1 MNWDNL
7 LTPLLFFLF
16 IGVPLLNRL
25 NRSQRG
31 GPKPDPQEH
40 TGSPRPGATNP
51 LENNSD
57 TQKTEDTKELE
68 PELSYRLEAAR
79 RRVAEA
85 TAQMTAPP
93 SPQKQFSSPT
103 TSLPKAPSA
112 ALTPVSP
119 TTNKLGGPPKVSP
132 SDDQALVVTHVDD
145 LNFRNTLQPEILTS
159 RTSTTTA
166 VSERKSSRQS
176 FLVSGSKRQIIQ
188 GIIWKQILDDPLF
201 KTPRRAPFQRR

>member
-51 LENNSD
+51 LESKSD
-57 TQKTEDTKELE
+57 NQKTQDTKELE

-103 TSLPKAPSA
+103 TSFPKAPSA
-112 ALTPVSP
+112 VLTPVSP

-132 SDDQALVVTHVDD
+132 SDDQALAVNHVDD

-176 FLVSGSKRQIIQ
+176 NLVSGSKRQIIQ

>member
-25 NRSQRG
+25 NRGQKG
-31 GPKPDPQEH
+31 GPKRGPQER
-40 TGSPRPGATNP
+40 TGLPQSGEINP
-51 LENNSD
+51 PQSNSY
-57 TQKTEDTKELE
+57 TQKTEDTIELE
-68 PELSYRLEAAR
+68 PELSHRLEAAR

-103 TSLPKAPSA
+103 TSVPKDPSA
-112 ALTPVSP
+112 ALTPISP
-119 TTNKLGGPPKVSP
+119 TTNKLGGPPNLSP
-132 SDDQALVVTHVDD
+132 SEGEVLVVNHVDD
-145 LNFRNTLQPEILTS
+145 KIFRNKLQPEILTS
-159 RTSTTTA
+159 TPSTTAT
-166 VSERKSSRQS
+166 SERKPSRQPS
-176 FLVSGSKRQIIQ
+176 LVSGSKRNIIQ